1 MTGETPVLTQPPDQP
16 PASAPSRLRWL
27 WDAENF
33 LVSLALAALT
43 LLPLIEIVGRKLFHG
58 GISASAAFQQHLV
71 LIIGL
76 LGGMFAARDRRL
88 LSLSTLTTLL
98 KGRWLL
104 FARVF
109 SSAFAAGITTFLC
122 LAAAQLVQSEKGAGT
137 VLAYDIPVWTVQTIM
152 PLGFGVIAL
161 RLLWHAADSWRGRLV
176 ALLIAAIMVWIG
188 FHPPLA
194 PAKLVVPGLAALLFA
209 VVLGAPI
216 FVMLGGAALIL
227 FWGADSPI
235 ASVSLTHYSMV
246 TNPTLPTV
254 PLFTLA
260 GYFLA
265 EGGASKRLIRVFQAL
280 LGQFRGGPAIVTVL
294 GCAFFTSFTG
304 ASGVTILALGGLLMP
319 MLLGAAYSERA
330 TLGLLTGSG
339 GLGLLFPPSLPL
351 ILYAIV
357 ASTNAKGSGVTI
369 EKMFLGGLGPGILL
383 IALAIWLG
391 IRLGPKKLRSAE
403 LRSGAGVSPVTGSGA
418 GVSPVVAGR
427 PALEPTTHECA
438 PAIPARGPSPG
449 SAGISAGDVP
459 PRAFDRLEAARA
471 LWAAKWELLLPVVA
485 LVALFG
491 GFATPVEAAAV
502 TAFYAFIVE
511 TFLMRDF
518 KGPRQ
523 ISRVMAECG
532 LLVGGVLLILG
543 VALGFTNFLVDAQV
557 PARAVEWVTHA
568 VHSKYAFLLAL
579 NLCLLVVG
587 CVMDMY
593 SAIVVVVPVIVPL
606 GVAYGID
613 PIHLGI
619 VFLANLE
626 LGLLTPTAG
635 INIFL
640 SSYRFGKPVF
650 QVSRAVIP
658 IQCLLLLG
666 LLLITYLPPLTT
678 FLPHWL
684 GR

>member
-1 MTGETPVLTQPPDQP
+1 MTSETPVAVSLPVEPVRE
-16 PASAPSRLRWL
+16 PAGRFRRLWE
-27 WDAENF
+27 AENL
-33 LVSLALAALT
+33 LVALALAALM

-58 GISASAAFQQHLV
+58 GLNGAPALQQHLV

-88 LSLSTLTTLL
+88 LSLSTLTTFL
-98 KGRWLL
+98 KGRWQT
-104 FARVF
+104 FARAF
-109 SSAFAAGITTFLC
+109 SSAFAAGITVFLC
-122 LAAAQLVQSEKGAGT
+122 LAALQLVQSEKGGGKI
-137 VLAYDIPVWTVQTIM
+137 LAYGIPLWTVQLIM

-161 RLLWHAADSWRGRLV
+161 RLLWHAADTWRGRLV
-176 ALLIAAIMVWIG
+176 ALLLAGSMIWIG
-188 FHPPLA
+188 FHPPLS
-194 PAKLVVPGLAALLFA
+194 PARLVVPGLVALLAA

-227 FWGADSPI
+227 FWGEDIPI
-235 ASVSLTHYSMV
+235 ASISLTHYSMV
-246 TNPTLPTV
+246 TNPTLPTL

-265 EGGASKRLIRVFQAL
+265 EGGASKRLIRVFQAW

-294 GCAFFTSFTG
+294 ACAFFSSFTG

-319 MLLGAAYSERA
+319 VLMGAGYSERS
-330 TLGLLTGSG
+330 TLGILTGSG

-351 ILYAIV
+351 ILFAIV
-357 ASTNAKGSGVTI
+357 ASSNATGAGVTI
-369 EKMFLGGLGPGILL
+369 EKMFLAGLGPGVLL
-383 IALAIWLG
+383 VGMAIWLG
-391 IRLGPKKLRSAE
+391 MRLGPKDTDSRRGFDRGE
-403 LRSGAGVSPVTGSGA
+403 
-418 GVSPVVAGR
+418 AGR
-427 PALEPTTHECA
+427 A
-438 PAIPARGPSPG
+438 
-449 SAGISAGDVP
+449 V
-459 PRAFDRLEAARA
+459 
-471 LWAAKWELLLPVVA
+471 WAAKWELLLPIVA

-502 TAFYAFIVE
+502 TAFYAFVVE
-511 TFLMRDF
+511 TFFYRDF
-518 KGPRQ
+518 KGPRDVA
-523 ISRVMAECG
+523 RVMAECG

-543 VALGFTNFLVDAQV
+543 VALGFTNYLIDAQI
-557 PARAVEWVTHA
+557 PGHAVEWVTGT

-579 NLCLLVVG
+579 NVCLLLVG

-593 SAIVVVVPVIVPL
+593 SAIVVVVPIIVPL
-606 GVAYGID
+606 GMAYGID
-613 PIHLGI
+613 PVHLGI
-619 VFLANLE
+619 IFLANME

-640 SSYRFGKPVF
+640 SSYRFKKPVL

-658 IQCLLLLG
+658 MQCVLFVG
-666 LLLITYLPPLTT
+666 LLLITYFPALTT

>member
-1 MTGETPVLTQPPDQP
+1 VTGGTPVAGHT
-16 PASAPSRLRWL
+16 PADPGPFPCSRWRWL
-27 WDAENF
+27 WEAENL
-33 LVSLALAALT
+33 LVSLALAVLT
-43 LLPLIEIVGRKLFHG
+43 LLPLVEIAGRKLFHG
-58 GISASAAFQQHLV
+58 GISGAAAFEQHLV

-88 LSLSTLTTLL
+88 LALSTLTHFL
-98 KGRWLL
+98 KGRWQA

-109 SSAFAAGITTFLC
+109 SSAFAAGITVFLC
-122 LAAAQLVQSEKGAGT
+122 LAALQLVQSEKSGGEL
-137 VLAYDIPVWTVQTIM
+137 LAYGIPRWTIQMIM

-161 RLLWHAADSWRGRLV
+161 RLLWHAAETWPGRLA
-176 ALLIAAIMVWIG
+176 ALLMAAGMVGIG
-188 FHPPLA
+188 FHPPLE
-194 PAKLVVPGLAALLFA
+194 PAKLVVPGLAALLVA

-227 FWGADSPI
+227 FWGAQTPI
-235 ASVSLTHYSMV
+235 ASISLTHYSMV

-265 EGGASKRLIRVFQAL
+265 EGGASKRLIRVFQGL
-280 LGQFRGGPAIVTVL
+280 LGQFRGGPAIVAVL

-319 MLLGAAYSERA
+319 MLRGSGYSDRSSLGM
-330 TLGLLTGSG
+330 LTGSG

-357 ASTNAKGSGVTI
+357 ASTNSKSGGVSI
-369 EKMFLGGLGPGILL
+369 EKMFLGGLGPGVLL
-383 IALAIWLG
+383 VAMAIWLG
-391 IRLGPKKLRSAE
+391 VRLGPKQRLEQRVFDRAE
-403 LRSGAGVSPVTGSGA
+403 
-418 GVSPVVAGR
+418 AGR
-427 PALEPTTHECA
+427 A
-438 PAIPARGPSPG
+438 
-449 SAGISAGDVP
+449 V
-459 PRAFDRLEAARA
+459 
-471 LWAAKWELLLPVVA
+471 WAAKWELLLPIVA

-502 TAFYAFIVE
+502 TAFYAFVVE
-511 TFLMRDF
+511 TFVMRDF
-518 KGPRQ
+518 KGPRD

-543 VALGFTNFLVDAQV
+543 VALGFTNFLIDAQI
-557 PARAVEWVTHA
+557 PSRAVEWVTHA
-568 VHSKYAFLLAL
+568 VQSKYAFLLAL
-579 NLCLLVVG
+579 NVCLLVVG

-593 SAIVVVVPVIVPL
+593 SAIVVVVPIIVPL

-619 VFLANLE
+619 IFLANLE

-640 SSYRFGKPVF
+640 SSYRFGKPVL

-658 IQCLLLLG
+658 MQGILILG

-678 FLPHWL
+678 FLPRWL

>member
-1 MTGETPVLTQPPDQP
+1 VTSEVHVAVPNPLPEAKKPTGP
-16 PASAPSRLRWL
+16 LRWL
-27 WDAENF
+27 WEAENL
-33 LVSLALAALT
+33 LVALALAVLM
-43 LLPLIEIVGRKLFHG
+43 LLPLIEIAGRKLFHG
-58 GISASAAFQQHLV
+58 GLSGGTALQQHLV

-88 LSLSTLTTLL
+88 LALSTLTNFL
-98 KGRWLL
+98 KGGWQT

-109 SSAFAAGITTFLC
+109 SSAFAAGVTVFLC
-122 LAAAQLVQSEKGAGT
+122 LAALQLVQSEKEGAKI
-137 VLAYDIPVWTVQTIM
+137 LAYGIPLWTVQLIM

-161 RLLWHAADSWRGRLV
+161 RLLWHAADTWRGRLI
-176 ALLIAAIMVWIG
+176 ALLIAGSMIWIG

-194 PAKLVVPGLAALLFA
+194 PARLVVPGLIALLVA

-227 FWGADSPI
+227 FWGDDSPI

-260 GYFLA
+260 GFFLA

-294 GCAFFTSFTG
+294 ACAFFTSFTG

-319 MLLGAAYSERA
+319 VLLNAGYSERS
-330 TLGLLTGSG
+330 TLGMLTGSG

-351 ILYAIV
+351 ILFAIV
-357 ASTNAKGSGVTI
+357 ASSNSAGAGVTI
-369 EKMFLGGLGPGILL
+369 EKMFLGGLGPGVLL
-383 IALAIWLG
+383 VGMAIWLG
-391 IRLGPKKLRSAE
+391 LRLGPKDTGARRSFDRAE
-403 LRSGAGVSPVTGSGA
+403 
-418 GVSPVVAGR
+418 AGR
-427 PALEPTTHECA
+427 
-438 PAIPARGPSPG
+438 AI
-449 SAGISAGDVP
+449 
-459 PRAFDRLEAARA
+459 
-471 LWAAKWELLLPVVA
+471 WAAKWELLLPIVA

-502 TAFYAFIVE
+502 TAFYAFAIE
-511 TFLMRDF
+511 TFVYRDF
-518 KGPRQ
+518 KGPRE
-523 ISRVMAECG
+523 IARVMAECG

-543 VALGFTNFLVDAQV
+543 VALGFTNYLIDAQI
-557 PARAVEWVTHA
+557 PNRAVEWVTGT
-568 VHSKYAFLLAL
+568 VHSKYTFLLAL
-579 NLCLLVVG
+579 NLCLLIVG
-587 CVMDMY
+587 CVMDMF
-593 SAIVVVVPVIVPL
+593 SAIVVVVPIIVPL
-606 GVAYGID
+606 GIAYGID

-619 VFLANLE
+619 IFLANME

-640 SSYRFGKPVF
+640 SSYRFNKPVLE
-650 QVSRAVIP
+650 VSRAVLP
-658 IQCLLLLG
+658 MQCVIAVG
-666 LLLITYLPPLTT
+666 LLLITYIPALTT
-678 FLPHWL
+678 FLPRWL